1 MPDGTYE
8 RIEKFS
14 NTLPLNCENCHIMI
28 ETVTKRANLFK
39 TIFQSVSEAICKHKM
54 FFLMQNFTQ
63 FSKRLQKI
71 ISTGNYHISDANLL
85 FNIFRSG
92 LFDIWETDR

>member
-1 MPDGTYE
+1 MPDRTYE

-14 NTLPLNCENCHIMI
+14 DTLPLNCENCHIMI
-28 ETVTKRANLFK
+28 ETATKRANLFE

-54 FFLMQNFTQ
+54 FFLMQNFTH
-63 FSKRLQKI
+63 FSKRLHKI
-71 ISTGNYHISDANLL
+71 ILTGNYHIYEAKLL
-85 FNIFRSG
+85 FNILRSR